1 MKIMINNIEYQIKE
15 MSQKDYKEFRKK
27 EDEDA
32 GSEITDTTKGIWYGA
47 SHHYQN
53 IIFLDAS
60 LNKDRKRKVLI
71 HELTHCYISEYI
83 THQEQQYTEE
93 DVADISANSHDIIHK
108 IVEDYFNENKM

>member
-15 MSQKDYKEFRKK
+15 MSQKDYKEFKKK

-53 IIFLDAS
+53 IIFLVKKGVTLYERLS
-60 LNKDRKRKVLI
+60 TCTGRYCV
-71 HELTHCYISEYI
+71 
-83 THQEQQYTEE
+83 
-93 DVADISANSHDIIHK
+93 
-108 IVEDYFNENKM
+108 

>member
-32 GSEITDTTKGIWYGA
+32 
-47 SHHYQN
+47 
-53 IIFLDAS
+53 
-60 LNKDRKRKVLI
+60 
-71 HELTHCYISEYI
+71 
-83 THQEQQYTEE
+83 
-93 DVADISANSHDIIHK
+93 ADISANGHDIIHK